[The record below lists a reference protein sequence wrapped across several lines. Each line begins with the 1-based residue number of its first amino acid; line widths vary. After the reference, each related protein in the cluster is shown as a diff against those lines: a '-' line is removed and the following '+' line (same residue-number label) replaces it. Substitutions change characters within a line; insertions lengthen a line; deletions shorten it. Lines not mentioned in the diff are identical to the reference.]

1 MTKLPRSTA
10 LLIAAL
16 VLIVAA
22 PAFAGDPPDRVMR
35 LKYMSGQVSFQPG
48 GVDDW
53 VAATINRPL
62 TTADRVW
69 TDKES
74 RAELTMATAALRMDS
89 ETSMTV
95 SNLSNNTVQ
104 VELDQGVLNVHV

>member
-69 TDKES
+69 TD
-74 RAELTMATAALRMDS
+74 
-89 ETSMTV
+89 
-95 SNLSNNTVQ
+95 
-104 VELDQGVLNVHV
+104 